1 MLAFDH
7 LCTGKSMGL
16 AEARLSL
23 RQREILVAAGRLAKE
38 KSRSRGVFLSAYQCT
53 RTPPPPSSPSCMKAL
68 LVGKC

>member
-1 MLAFDH
+1 MLALDH
-7 LCTGKSMGL
+7 LCTGSSMGL

-23 RQREILVAAGRLAKE
+23 RRREILVAAARLAKE
-38 KSRSRGVFLSAYQCT
+38 KSRGVFLSAYQCT